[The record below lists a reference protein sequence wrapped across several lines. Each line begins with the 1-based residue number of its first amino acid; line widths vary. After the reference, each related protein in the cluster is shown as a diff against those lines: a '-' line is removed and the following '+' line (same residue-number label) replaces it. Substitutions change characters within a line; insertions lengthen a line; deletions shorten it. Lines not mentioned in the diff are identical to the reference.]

1 MSVKRSKSRVAK
13 TLTFGFSQKGKN
25 ARSNS
30 PARATSQEPP
40 VSGLKEDR
48 SRIKITRE
56 GNELRTFTP
65 ARDAARQEAAQR
77 AAAEHG
83 LSTS

>member
-1 MSVKRSKSRVAK
+1 MSLKRRKSLLAK
-13 TLTFGFSQKGKN
+13 TLGLGQKAKN
-25 ARSNS
+25 VRSSSSTRSN
-30 PARATSQEPP
+30 AQQLP

-65 ARDAARQEAAQR
+65 ARDAVRREAAQR
-77 AAAEHG
+77 AAVQQKPQ
-83 LSTS
+83 TP

>member
-1 MSVKRSKSRVAK
+1 MSLKRSKSRLAK
-13 TLTFGFSQKGKN
+13 TFGLNPKAKN
-25 ARSNS
+25 TRSS
-30 PARATSQEPP
+30 SSAHTKAKQLP

-65 ARDAARQEAAQR
+65 DRDAARYEATQR
-77 AAAEHG
+77 AAAKHG
-83 LSTS
+83 LQTS

>member
-1 MSVKRSKSRVAK
+1 MSVKRSKSRLSK
-13 TLTFGFSQKGKN
+13 TLGLGQKANNMRSSSSG
-25 ARSNS
+25 RSN
-30 PARATSQEPP
+30 AQQLP

-65 ARDAARQEAAQR
+65 ARDAARRDAAQR
-77 AAAEHG
+77 AARQQPK
-83 LSTS
+83 TS